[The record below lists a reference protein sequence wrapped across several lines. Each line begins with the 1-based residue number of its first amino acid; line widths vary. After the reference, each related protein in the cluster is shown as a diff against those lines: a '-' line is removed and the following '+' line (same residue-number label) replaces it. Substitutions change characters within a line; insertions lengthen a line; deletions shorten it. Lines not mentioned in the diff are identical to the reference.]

1 MIIGYICASSNKQM
15 LEIQREEITKFTAY
29 KDFSV
34 DKWITEVV
42 EEKSKQAGEKL
53 KEVLTRLKKGDV
65 LIVTELARLSRTLYE
80 LMEVLSNCLERGITV
95 YSINDRY
102 LFDDKLDSKVMIKAF
117 KLTEEIDRI
126 LVSARTKDALTHIKN
141 SGRKL
146 GRPQGSDSKQFFL
159 DNNKEEVMN
168 MLERGESVGTIC
180 EHFNVSKNTYYKF
193 KKNFGIK

>member
-1 MIIGYICASSNKQM
+1 MIIAYICASSNKQM
-15 LEIQREEITKFTAY
+15 LDIQREEITKFTAY

-42 EEKSKQAGEKL
+42 EEKAKQAGEKL
-53 KEVLTRLKKGDV
+53 LEVLTRLKKGDV
-65 LIVTELARLSRTLYE
+65 LIVTELVRLSRTLYE
-80 LMEVLSNCLERGITV
+80 LMEVLSNCLERGVTI
-95 YSINDRY
+95 YSVKDRY
-102 LFDDKLDSKVMIKAF
+102 LFDEKLDYKVMIKAF

-126 LVSARTKDALTHIKN
+126 LVSARTKDALASIKS

-159 DNNKEEVMN
+159 DANKNEVMN
-168 MLERGESVGTIC
+168 MLERGETVGAIC

-193 KKNFGIK
+193 KKNFGVK